1 MTIKDFLQNYVSLR
15 GIEMLKEYRRLYH
28 GDPFDEWKAL
38 RVESFDT
45 GFTWSE
51 TPFSDEFRT
60 VQTHIG
66 RGRFVDAGEMINRAS
81 RHYRTVSTADGKNA
95 KVFVDNFLTP
105 LAASWVVA
113 NHRVDCLVTD
123 WAWLDG
129 STMMY
134 QLTNGR
140 YLDAAYHIN
149 RMVLSLTTPPTS
161 QEPKYII
168 PEIDLPHPE
177 AEPEAEEHANHRC
190 RAVGGDDLESVLI
203 ALSKHV
209 GLSRNDKTIENTVKQ
224 FLRRRS

>member
-15 GIEMLKEYRRLYH
+15 GIEMLKEYRRLYNGH
-28 GDPFDEWKAL
+28 
-38 RVESFDT
+38 SFDAWKVMPVEYFDR
-45 GFTWSE
+45 GFPWSD
-51 TPFSDEFRT
+51 TPFSDEFRV
-60 VQTHIG
+60 VQTRIG
-66 RGRFVDAGEMINRAS
+66 RGEFVDAGEVINRAS
-81 RHYRTVSTADGKNA
+81 RHHRLVSTANGKNA

-123 WAWLDG
+123 WAWADG
-129 STMMY
+129 TTMYHLM
-134 QLTNGR
+134 NGR

-149 RMVLSLTTPPTS
+149 HMVLLLTNPPTS

-209 GLSRNDKTIENTVKQ
+209 GLSRNDKTIEKTVKQ

>member
-15 GIEMLKEYRRLYH
+15 GIEMLKEYRSLYH
-28 GDPFDEWKAL
+28 GGPFDEWKVM
-38 RVESFDT
+38 RVEHFDT

-51 TPFSDEFRT
+51 TPFSDEFRV
-60 VQTHIG
+60 VQTRIG
-66 RGRFVDAGEMINRAS
+66 RGEFVDAGEVINRAS
-81 RHYRTVSTADGKNA
+81 RQYRTVSTANGKNG

-123 WAWLDG
+123 WAWADG
-129 STMMY
+129 TTMYHLM
-134 QLTNGR
+134 NGR

-149 RMVLSLTTPPTS
+149 HMVLLLTNPPTS

-209 GLSRNDKTIENTVKQ
+209 GLSRNDKTIEKTVKQ
-224 FLRRRS
+224 FLRRRL

>member
-15 GIEMLKEYRRLYH
+15 GIEMLKEYRRLYN
-28 GDPFDEWKAL
+28 GYPFDDWKSMP
-38 RVESFDT
+38 VEYFDR
-45 GFTWSE
+45 GFPWSS
-51 TPFSDEFRT
+51 TPFSEEFRT
-60 VQTHIG
+60 VQTRIS
-66 RGRFVDAGEMINRAS
+66 RGSFVDAGEQIS
-81 RHYRTVSTADGKNA
+81 RVSRQYRTVSTADGKNG

-123 WAWLDG
+123 WAWADG
-129 STMMY
+129 TTMYHLM
-134 QLTNGR
+134 NGR

-149 RMVLSLTTPPTS
+149 HMVLALTTPPTS

-177 AEPEAEEHANHRC
+177 AEPEDEEDANHRC

-224 FLRRRS
+224 FLRRRVC

>member
-28 GDPFDEWKAL
+28 GGPFDEWKAMP
-38 RVESFDT
+38 VEDFDR
-45 GFTWSE
+45 GFTWSD
-51 TPFSDEFRT
+51 TPFSDEFR
-60 VQTHIG
+60 VAQTRIS
-66 RGRFVDAGEMINRAS
+66 RCEFVDAGEVINRAS
-81 RHYRTVSTADGKNA
+81 RQYRTVSTADGKNG

-113 NHRVDCLVTD
+113 NHRVDCLVVD
-123 WAWLDG
+123 WAWADG
-129 STMMY
+129 TMMY
-134 QLTNGR
+134 HLVNGR
-140 YLDAAYHIN
+140 YLDAAYLIN
-149 RMVLSLTTPPTS
+149 CKVLSLTTPPTP

-168 PEIDLPHPE
+168 PEIPLLHPE
-177 AEPEAEEHANHRC
+177 AEPEAEENANHRC

-209 GLSRNDKTIENTVKQ
+209 GLSRNDKTIEKTVKQ